1 MKKFILL
8 LLPLIICSQENL
20 DFEFTI
26 TESNMT
32 IQISPNVVTFNNE
45 EPPLGS
51 LIGGFFTNDNGYLQ
65 CAGSMPWSGTQ
76 LAIAMMSSENN
87 LDNGFLPGEEITWAL
102 QLPDGQSIIAD
113 IYEMNTS
120 PPFSNTFIP
129 NGFGQLLNAEFNGN
143 YTPLSIQEFS
153 NKKQLIQVVDILNR
167 YINTKN
173 KNTLL
178 LYIYDDGSVEKKY
191 VIE

>member
-65 CAGSMPWSGTQ
+65 C
-76 LAIAMMSSENN
+76 
-87 LDNGFLPGEEITWAL
+87 
-102 QLPDGQSIIAD
+102 
-113 IYEMNTS
+113 
-120 PPFSNTFIP
+120 
-129 NGFGQLLNAEFNGN
+129 
-143 YTPLSIQEFS
+143 
-153 NKKQLIQVVDILNR
+153 
-167 YINTKN
+167 
-173 KNTLL
+173 
-178 LYIYDDGSVEKKY
+178 
-191 VIE
+191 